1 MNVTWSSPVEENGV
15 ITKYTLTYRHNFGGV
30 TNSTEVSTNS
40 QTFEYNFDVLG
51 GVKYTV
57 SVYAET
63 IKPGP
68 KEEQVE
74 SVPVYKPSTAPF
86 EIASQSYN
94 ETTYR
99 ISWDPLTREKSN
111 GEVLAYEVKDIKVY
125 HAGSPSLS
133 APRYENTTNTM
144 VTLQELVAC
153 STYHVLVRAYT
164 SAGAGPFSPSLE
176 IVTNAP
182 GPPSDVRAGTPGKR
196 NITLTWKRPLRY
208 GDDVQMYTV
217 SYLLLLFVTNLFSL
231 QVNLRIP

>member
-74 SVPVYKPSTAPF
+74 SVPVYSKRKMISAVWLNNF
-86 EIASQSYN
+86 E
-94 ETTYR
+94 
-99 ISWDPLTREKSN
+99 D
-111 GEVLAYEVKDIKVY
+111 
-125 HAGSPSLS
+125 
-133 APRYENTTNTM
+133 
-144 VTLQELVAC
+144 
-153 STYHVLVRAYT
+153 
-164 SAGAGPFSPSLE
+164 
-176 IVTNAP
+176 
-182 GPPSDVRAGTPGKR
+182 KR
-196 NITLTWKRPLRY
+196 
-208 GDDVQMYTV
+208 
-217 SYLLLLFVTNLFSL
+217 FV
-231 QVNLRIP
+231 IPQF